1 MRGVQ
6 SRAVRI
12 DSNDPDVQGANRIF
26 EESVR
31 IGRDE
36 ECDIRAEASMVS
48 RFHACVLYDDG
59 SWWVVDENSTN
70 GTFVDGR
77 ATDRVSLDEQI
88 TIQLGRDGPVARVE
102 PVGRDRGSEASDF
115 VRRAETGKGT
125 TVPQSRNKSP
135 KEKSGPHPDRSVT
148 QHIQHYFEG
157 TDGSGSGRTR
167 IIQQA
172 YEQAKANQRRKYL
185 IALAAALA
193 LCIMLGGYGTWMHL
207 QNQRFRSQATRV
219 FAGMKE
225 QALLISKLKR
235 SVEATSNTSLKNRL
249 AALQERRREQTRRY
263 EGYVQELGLHR
274 DLTRK
279 EREIYRVARLFGES
293 EFRIPAGF
301 VRRVKRKIEDYWLGP
316 ARTDFVRAVRRANS
330 NGYTPYIVRTL
341 RKHGLPPELFYLAL
355 QESRFDTGAVGP
367 RTRWGIAKGMWQFIP
382 STARRYGLQLGP
394 RVDQRAADARD
405 ERHDFKKSTQA
416 AADYLQTI
424 YSTGAQAS
432 GLLVVA
438 SYNWGEHRVVER
450 MKGLSAPNG
459 IPTEAVKDIPERPKE
474 RNYWAFLT
482 RYKDRMPAE
491 TKDYVLKIFS
501 AAVIGQAPELF
512 GFSFDNPVQAAL
524 EKRFTS
530 ASSQEG
536 SGRRSRTTAN
546 QRDRASSGGTGHEG
560 AERSPPIRESAPLT
574 GEERQRTF

>member
-1 MRGVQ
+1 MTTGSSSQ
-6 SRAVRI
+6 SLRVE
-12 DSNDPDVQGANRIF
+12 SSDPDVRGANRTF
-26 EESVR
+26 EVSVC

-36 ECDIRAEASMVS
+36 ECEIRADASMVS
-48 RFHACVLYDDG
+48 RIHTRILYEDG
-59 SWWVVDENSTN
+59 SWWVVDVDSTN
-70 GTFVDGR
+70 GTYVDGDE
-77 ATDRVSLDEQI
+77 TDRVSVNEET
-88 TIQLGRDGPVARVE
+88 TIRMGLNGPTVKVE
-102 PVGRDRGSEASDF
+102 PTSRDPTPRESNLLQCGGTGPM
-115 VRRAETGKGT
+115 ETG
-125 TVPQSRNKSP
+125 PPMSSP
-135 KEKSGPHPDRSVT
+135 SSGEIGDPSSDRSVT
-148 QHIQHYFEG
+148 GYVQRSF
-157 TDGSGSGRTR
+157 DGPDGAVGKRTR
-167 IIQQA
+167 MIRQA
-172 YEQAKANQRRKYL
+172 YQKAKTEQRRKYL
-185 IALAAALA
+185 AALVA
-193 LCIMLGGYGTWMHL
+193 LITLCILLGGYGVWQHV
-207 QNQRFRSQATRV
+207 QNRQLSAQAKNV
-219 FAGMKE
+219 FAGLKE
-225 QALLISKLKR
+225 QALLITKLKR
-235 SVEATSNTSLKNRL
+235 SVEATSNATLKNRL
-249 AALQERRREQTRRY
+249 AALQKRRREQTRRY

-301 VRRVKRKIEDYWLGP
+301 VRRVKRKIEDYWLGS

-394 RVDQRAADARD
+394 RVDQRVADARD

-438 SYNWGEHRVVER
+438 SYNWGEHRVVDR
-450 MKGLSAPNG
+450 MKGLPAPNG
-459 IPTEAVKDIPERPKE
+459 IPTEAVKDIPERPRQ

-524 EKRFTS
+524 EKHFKP
-530 ASSQEG
+530 ASPRG
-536 SGRRSRTTAN
+536 RSGHRPRTAAN
-546 QRDRASSGGTGHEG
+546 QRGRASSGGTGHDG
-560 AERSPPIRESAPLT
+560 AERSPPIRESAPHT
-574 GEERQRTF
+574 GEE